1 MSNRIRLVVGL
12 VLVGLLAGCSCP
24 APGAGDGG
32 EGVETPS
39 GGGGAEATVMPKDD
53 VTASLPPAVIVDR
66 IKDVEADPQDTDEWR
81 EAKIDMEIPVKGRVK
96 AEAES
101 TALVGVD
108 EGLVRVAPNTMFTY
122 LRPDEDTLTLDME
135 DPGQMWLKVGE
146 LEKGKTVQVET
157 ADAVAA
163 VRGTRWSSRV
173 LPDGTS
179 LFSTQVG
186 TITVASLTGVGGP
199 IDVGAGYQTTVDPSG
214 KPGKAEYMSPEEQAR
229 WGMAGGPNLDVVLPV
244 VSTLY
249 TATMEGSGSQPV
261 LSPSGDYLVI
271 MQSPLGGHD
280 RWPVLY
286 DVSAGMLT
294 TTTLPA
300 NATHIDYGP
309 SSGRMVY
316 ALNGS
321 GEICTANEDG
331 TDPSC
336 FILPDHFGFGG
347 FAWSPD
353 ETWILFTSYSG
364 GVDARNLY
372 KMHPDGT
379 GLVALTDSE
388 MGQND
393 APSWSPD
400 GSQIAYN
407 VYQDHG
413 TPAEMWV
420 MDSDGM
426 NARALV
432 TMTKG
437 YVQPAWSPDGS
448 MLAVPGYVDYDAEV
462 GYGVWLAPLDGSDPW
477 MVPGTEDWRC
487 GEVTW
492 SPTSD
497 GWPIFFSAYG
507 PQVYRS
513 GLHWY
518 DDDSDV
524 GPQYYSGASWGPLWP
539 ADGTHVVFGHGSG
552 HDDDARAEVWAFNV
566 TPGLY
571 GGQE

>member
-1 MSNRIRLVVGL
+1 V
-12 VLVGLLAGCSCP
+12 
-24 APGAGDGG
+24 
-32 EGVETPS
+32 
-39 GGGGAEATVMPKDD
+39 PKED

-66 IKDVEADPQDTDEWR
+66 IKDVEADPQDTDEWQ

-96 AEAES
+96 AAAES

-135 DPGQMWLKVGE
+135 DTGQMWIKVGE
-146 LEKGKTVQVET
+146 LEAGKTVQVET
-157 ADAVAA
+157 TDAVAA

-186 TITVASLTGVGGP
+186 TITVASLTGVGSP
-199 IDVGAGYQTTVDPSG
+199 VDVGAGYQTTVDPSG
-214 KPGKAEYMSPEEQAR
+214 EPGKPEYMSPEEQAR

-244 VSTLY
+244 ISTKY
-249 TATMEGSGSQPV
+249 TATMEGSSSQPV

-271 MQSPLGGHD
+271 MQSPPDGHG
-280 RWPVLY
+280 RWPVLH
-286 DVSAGMLT
+286 DVNAGTLT

-300 NATHIDYGP
+300 NATYFDYGP

-316 ALNGS
+316 ALNET

-336 FILPDHFGFGG
+336 FILPDHYGFGD
-347 FAWSPD
+347 FVWSPN
-353 ETWILFTSYSG
+353 ETWILFTSLSG

-372 KMHPDGT
+372 KMHPNGT

-388 MGQND
+388 TGQND

-407 VYQDHG
+407 VYQEHN

-448 MLAVPGYVDYDAEV
+448 MVAVPGYVDYDAGV
-462 GYGVWLAPLDGSDPW
+462 GYGAWLATLDGSDPW
-477 MVPGTEDWRC
+477 MVPGTEGWYC
-487 GEVTW
+487 GEVIW

-507 PQVYRS
+507 PQVYRG

-524 GPQYYSGASWGPLWP
+524 GPQYYSRPSWGPLWP
-539 ADGTHVVFGHGSG
+539 ADATYVVFGYGIGG
-552 HDDDARAEVWAFNV
+552 HDDEPQTEVWAFDV
-566 TPGLY
+566 YPGFY
-571 GGQE
+571 GE